1 MSATEEDTE
10 LRDLLIQNL
19 ENSGVL
25 NKIKAELRAAV
36 FVALEEQEK
45 QEKAPLENECLK
57 KCLNTKDGRLAA
69 SLISDFLQVY
79 NLDFTLAVFQP
90 EVNSSV
96 DGRESVCRDLG
107 VHDGDINRSSAVL
120 LEVIRRGRHRD
131 KSHPTTNEGE
141 RVSQM
146 AKELSPRQIA
156 EARKKFDAHSKE
168 KAVKPEDLTAV
179 FVDLCPAFSRSMLEC
194 YVKDELAARD
204 KDSSSMVEF
213 QEFLGM
219 LKRFFM
225 QCRSVV
231 MSDAGDTPTSAL
243 RGVED
248 RVSSQPL
255 SRFQVLSDAGDSLLS
270 AVRGLDD
277 RINNPSPSRIPRFK
291 GQTGVSL
298 EDSDTQVSEVRSQA
312 GSAGVADGLGSQ
324 LRKTAEPGEEDDEE
338 GDSFFDDPLPKPQK
352 TYGSR
357 VSSVERSV
365 SERSSSQRDKHRS
378 AGSEGRRAGG
388 AVSDLPHRNEDRNDE
403 EVNYDDDFNSHRS
416 ENSRSEI
423 SIGEE
428 IEEGSLDFSDKLDS
442 TLDVSVSQLSE
453 AAADYLEDVS

>member
-45 QEKAPLENECLK
+45 QEKTPLENECLK

-69 SLISDFLQVY
+69 SLISDFMQVY

-96 DGRESVCRDLG
+96 DGRESVCRELG
-107 VHDGDINRSSAVL
+107 VHEGDINRNSAVL

-131 KSHPTTNEGE
+131 KSHPTTNEVE
-141 RVSQM
+141 RSLQV

-156 EARKKFDAHSKE
+156 EARKKFDSHSKD
-168 KAVKPEDLTAV
+168 KAVKSDDLTAV
-179 FVDLCPAFSRSMLEC
+179 FVDLCPSFKRSMLDC
-194 YVKDELAARD
+194 YVKDELAARG
-204 KDSSSMVEF
+204 KDSSSTVDF

-219 LKRFFM
+219 WKRFFM

-231 MSDAGDTPTSAL
+231 MSDAGDTTSPAV
-243 RGVED
+243 RGAED
-248 RVSSQPL
+248 RVSNQPL
-255 SRFQVLSDAGDSLLS
+255 SRVPE
-270 AVRGLDD
+270 V
-277 RINNPSPSRIPRFK
+277 K
-291 GQTGVSL
+291 GQSVS
-298 EDSDTQVSEVRSQA
+298 TATASQPRKT
-312 GSAGVADGLGSQ
+312 SQ
-324 LRKTAEPGEEDDEE
+324 LGEEDDAEDDVQD
-338 GDSFFDDPLPKPQK
+338 DSFFDDPLPKPQK

-357 VSSVERSV
+357 VSSVDRSV
-365 SERSSSQRDKHRS
+365 SDRSSSQRDKNRS
-378 AGSEGRRAGG
+378 AGSEGKRPGG
-388 AVSDLPHRNEDRNDE
+388 ADASHRNDD

-428 IEEGSLDFSDKLDS
+428 IEEGSLDFSEKVDS

-453 AAADYLEDVS
+453 GAADYLEEVS

>member
-45 QEKAPLENECLK
+45 QEKPPLENECLK
-57 KCLNTKDGRLAA
+57 KCLSTKDGRLAA
-69 SLISDFLQVY
+69 SLILDFMQVY
-79 NLDFTLAVFQP
+79 NLDFTQAVFQP
-90 EVNSSV
+90 EINSSV

-107 VHDGDINRSSAVL
+107 VHDGDSSRSSPLL
-120 LEVIRRGRHRD
+120 LEVIRRSRHRE
-131 KSHPTTNEGE
+131 KSHPSTSEGE
-141 RVSQM
+141 KVSQV

-156 EARKKFDAHSKE
+156 EARRKFDAHSKD
-168 KAVKPEDLTAV
+168 KAGVKTEALTAV
-179 FVDLCPAFSRSMLEC
+179 FLDLCPAFSRSMLEC

-204 KDSSSMVEF
+204 KDESSVVDF

-231 MSDAGDTPTSAL
+231 MSDAGDTPA
-243 RGVED
+243 RGVEN
-248 RVSSQPL
+248 RITQPL
-255 SRFQVLSDAGDSLLS
+255 SRVLSDVGDSPP
-270 AVRGLDD
+270 AAPQGLQD
-277 RINNPSPSRIPRFK
+277 RISSQPHSREPEIPRFK
-291 GQTGVSL
+291 GQSGVSL
-298 EDSDTQVSEVRSQA
+298 EESDTQISEVKGHVGGA
-312 GSAGVADGLGSQ
+312 GAGDGSSGAS
-324 LRKTAEPGEEDDEE
+324 LRKAMMAEEEEDE

-357 VSSVERSV
+357 LSSVDRSG
-365 SERSSSQRDKHRS
+365 SERSTSHIDKHRS
-378 AGSEGRRAGG
+378 GSEGRTP
-388 AVSDLPHRNEDRNDE
+388 SQKNEDRNDE
-403 EVNYDDDFNSHRS
+403 EANYDDDFNSHRS

-428 IEEGSLDFSDKLDS
+428 IEEGSLEGPDFSEKVDS

-453 AAADYLEDVS
+453 GADYLEEVS

>member
-45 QEKAPLENECLK
+45 QEKPPLDNECLK

-90 EVNSSV
+90 EINLSV
-96 DGRESVCRDLG
+96 DVRESVCRDLG
-107 VHDGDINRSSAVL
+107 VHDGDGNRSSPLL
-120 LEVIRRGRHRD
+120 LEVIRRSRHRE
-131 KSHPTTNEGE
+131 KSFPTTNEGE
-141 RVSQM
+141 KVSQM

-156 EARKKFDAHSKE
+156 EARRKFDAHSKD
-168 KAVKPEDLTAV
+168 KTGVKTEELTAV
-179 FVDLCPAFSRSMLEC
+179 FVDVCPAFSRSMLEC
-194 YVKDELAARD
+194 FVKDELAARD
-204 KDSSSMVEF
+204 ASSMVDF
-213 QEFLGM
+213 QEFLGI

-231 MSDAGDTPTSAL
+231 MSDAGDAPSSAV
-243 RGVED
+243 RGFED
-248 RVSSQPL
+248 RISSQPL
-255 SRFQVLSDAGDSLLS
+255 SRVLSDAGDTPPT
-270 AVRGLDD
+270 AVRGLED
-277 RINNPSPSRIPRFK
+277 RISGHSLSRDTEIPRFK
-291 GQTGVSL
+291 GQPVEL
-298 EDSDTQVSEVRSQA
+298 DTQASEVKGQVGGA
-312 GSAGVADGLGSQ
+312 ALGDGVGGSQ
-324 LRKTAEPGEEDDEE
+324 RKTAELQEEEDDE

-352 TYGSR
+352 TYGCR
-357 VSSVERSV
+357 LSSVDRSV
-365 SERSSSQRDKHRS
+365 SEKSISQRDKHRS
-378 AGSEGRRAGG
+378 TGSEGRAAGG
-388 AVSDLPHRNEDRNDE
+388 AVSDASKKTDRNDE

-428 IEEGSLDFSDKLDS
+428 IEEGSLEGPDFSEKVDS

-453 AAADYLEDVS
+453 GADYLEEVS

>member
-45 QEKAPLENECLK
+45 QEKPPLENECLK
-57 KCLNTKDGRLAA
+57 KCLSTKDGRLAA
-69 SLISDFLQVY
+69 SLILDFMQVY
-79 NLDFTLAVFQP
+79 NLDFTQAVFQP
-90 EVNSSV
+90 EINSSV

-107 VHDGDINRSSAVL
+107 VHDGDCSRSSPLL
-120 LEVIRRGRHRD
+120 LEVIRRSRHRD
-131 KSHPTTNEGE
+131 KSHPSTSEGE
-141 RVSQM
+141 KVSQV

-156 EARKKFDAHSKE
+156 EARRKFDAHSKD
-168 KAVKPEDLTAV
+168 KAGGKAEALTAV
-179 FVDLCPAFSRSMLEC
+179 FLDLCPAFSRSMLEC

-204 KDSSSMVEF
+204 KDGSSVDF

-231 MSDAGDTPTSAL
+231 MSDAGDTPA
-243 RGVED
+243 RGVEN
-248 RVSSQPL
+248 RITQPL
-255 SRFQVLSDAGDSLLS
+255 SRVLSDVGDSPP
-270 AVRGLDD
+270 AAPQGLQD
-277 RINNPSPSRIPRFK
+277 RINSQPHSRIPRFK
-291 GQTGVSL
+291 GQSGVSL
-298 EDSDTQVSEVRSQA
+298 EESDTQVQTQISEVKGHVGGA
-312 GSAGVADGLGSQ
+312 GAGDCSSGGS
-324 LRKTAEPGEEDDEE
+324 LRKAMMAEEEEDE

-357 VSSVERSV
+357 LSSVDRSG
-365 SERSSSQRDKHRS
+365 SERSTSQRDKHRS
-378 AGSEGRRAGG
+378 GSEGRTP
-388 AVSDLPHRNEDRNDE
+388 SQKNEDRNDE
-403 EVNYDDDFNSHRS
+403 EANYDDDFNSHRS

-428 IEEGSLDFSDKLDS
+428 IEEGSLEGPDFSEKVDS

-453 AAADYLEDVS
+453 GADYLEEVS

>member
-45 QEKAPLENECLK
+45 QEKTPLENECLK

-69 SLISDFLQVY
+69 SLISDFMQVY

-96 DGRESVCRDLG
+96 DGRESVCRELG
-107 VHDGDINRSSAVL
+107 VHEGDINRNSAVL

-131 KSHPTTNEGE
+131 KSHPTTNE
-141 RVSQM
+141 
-146 AKELSPRQIA
+146 ELSPRQIA
-156 EARKKFDAHSKE
+156 EARKKFDSHSKD
-168 KAVKPEDLTAV
+168 KAVKSDDLTAV
-179 FVDLCPAFSRSMLEC
+179 FVDLCPSFKRSMLDC
-194 YVKDELAARD
+194 YVKDELAARG
-204 KDSSSMVEF
+204 KDSSSTVDF

-219 LKRFFM
+219 WKRFFM

-231 MSDAGDTPTSAL
+231 MSDAGDTTSPAV
-243 RGVED
+243 RGAED
-248 RVSSQPL
+248 RVSNQPL
-255 SRFQVLSDAGDSLLS
+255 SRILSDAGDSLLS
-270 AVRGLDD
+270 AVKGLDD
-277 RINNPSPSRIPRFK
+277 KINNLPASRIPRLK
-291 GQTGVSL
+291 GQTRVSL
-298 EDSDTQVSEVRSQA
+298 EDSHIQVPEVKGQSVSTATASQPRKT
-312 GSAGVADGLGSQ
+312 SQ
-324 LRKTAEPGEEDDEE
+324 LGEEDDAEDDVQD
-338 GDSFFDDPLPKPQK
+338 DSFFDDPLPKPQK

-357 VSSVERSV
+357 VSSVDRSV
-365 SERSSSQRDKHRS
+365 SDRSSSQRDKNRS
-378 AGSEGRRAGG
+378 AGSEGKRPGG
-388 AVSDLPHRNEDRNDE
+388 ADASHRNDD

-428 IEEGSLDFSDKLDS
+428 IEEGSLDFSEKVDS

-453 AAADYLEDVS
+453 GAADYLEEVS

>member
-45 QEKAPLENECLK
+45 QEKPPLENECLK
-57 KCLNTKDGRLAA
+57 KCLSTKDGRLAA
-69 SLISDFLQVY
+69 SLILDFMQVY
-79 NLDFTLAVFQP
+79 NLDFTQAVFQP
-90 EVNSSV
+90 EINSSV

-107 VHDGDINRSSAVL
+107 VHDGDSSRSSPLL
-120 LEVIRRGRHRD
+120 LEVIRRSRHRE
-131 KSHPTTNEGE
+131 KSHPSTSE
-141 RVSQM
+141 
-146 AKELSPRQIA
+146 ELSPRQIA
-156 EARKKFDAHSKE
+156 EARRKFDAHSKD
-168 KAVKPEDLTAV
+168 KAGVKTEALTAV
-179 FVDLCPAFSRSMLEC
+179 FLDLCPAFSRSMLEC

-204 KDSSSMVEF
+204 KDESSVVDF

-231 MSDAGDTPTSAL
+231 MSDAGDTPA
-243 RGVED
+243 RGVEN
-248 RVSSQPL
+248 RITQPL
-255 SRFQVLSDAGDSLLS
+255 SRVLSDVGDSPP
-270 AVRGLDD
+270 AAPQGLQD
-277 RINNPSPSRIPRFK
+277 RISSQPHSRIPRFK
-291 GQTGVSL
+291 GQSGVSL
-298 EDSDTQVSEVRSQA
+298 EESDTQISEVKGHVGGA
-312 GSAGVADGLGSQ
+312 GAGDGSSGAS
-324 LRKTAEPGEEDDEE
+324 LRKAMMAEEEEDE

-357 VSSVERSV
+357 LSSVDRSG
-365 SERSSSQRDKHRS
+365 SERSTSHIDKHRS
-378 AGSEGRRAGG
+378 GSEGRTP
-388 AVSDLPHRNEDRNDE
+388 SQKNEDRNDE
-403 EVNYDDDFNSHRS
+403 EANYDDDFNSHRS

-428 IEEGSLDFSDKLDS
+428 IEEGSLEGPDFSEKVDS

-453 AAADYLEDVS
+453 GADYLEEVS